1 MSVNKTFTYN
11 VTTRKSY
18 AHRLKSKTATSNEV
32 LIITSYDYFLEKK
45 GLALLLNRYQEIIL
59 VPRTVDDDYL
69 MNQTVRPLVEQY
81 DKIHLV
87 TNPQYDS
94 RYHVIYEL
102 VVRNNK
108 SIRISTVYDFCE
120 NTLKKIYVPDNLDEE
135 NPYLPPHLSFNGN
148 VRLLKQV
155 IDFLISTIL
164 LLCSLPLWV
173 MSALRI
179 SQESPGPVFYRQVRT
194 GLNRSTFNCIKF
206 RSMGTDAEA
215 NGAMFS
221 KKKDSRVFRYGALM
235 RLTRIDELPQLLNVF
250 RGEISLIGPRPE
262 RPVFIESFEEVIP
275 HYDLRHGVKPGITG
289 YAQVMYPYGTGVYD
303 ARHKLMFD
311 LYYIKHW
318 SLALEMKI
326 IFRTAVVV
334 FTRKGR

>member
-1 MSVNKTFTYN
+1 MSKNKTFSYN
-11 VTTRKSY
+11 VAAPKSY
-18 AHRLKSKTATSNEV
+18 AHRLRSKTAISKEV
-32 LIITSYDYFLEKK
+32 LIVTSYDYFLEKK
-45 GLALLLNRYQEIIL
+45 GLALLLGRYQEIIL

-69 MNQTVRPLVEQY
+69 MNQTVKPLIEQY

-102 VVRNNK
+102 VVKNNK

-120 NTLKKIYVPDNLDEE
+120 NTLKKIYVPDDLEEE
-135 NPYLPPHLSFNGN
+135 NPYLPLHLSFDGN
-148 VRLLKQV
+148 VRLLKKI
-155 IDFLISTIL
+155 IDFVISIIL
-164 LLCSLPLWV
+164 LLGSLPLWV
-173 MSALRI
+173 ISALRI
-179 SQESPGPVFYRQVRT
+179 RQESSGPVFYQQVRT
-194 GLNRSTFNCIKF
+194 GLNRATFNCIKF
-206 RSMGTDAEA
+206 RSMRTDAEA
-215 NGAMFS
+215 NGAVFS
-221 KKKDSRVFRYGALM
+221 KKKDSRVFKYGALM
-235 RLTRIDELPQLLNVF
+235 RLTRIDELPQLLNIF

-275 HYDLRHGVKPGITG
+275 YYNLRHGVKPGITG

-318 SLALEMKI
+318 SLALEMQI
-326 IFRTAVVV
+326 IIRTAVVV

>member
-1 MSVNKTFTYN
+1 MSLKKTFSYN
-11 VTTRKSY
+11 VAAPKSY
-18 AHRLKSKTATSNEV
+18 AHRLRSKTATSNEV
-32 LIITSYDYFLEKK
+32 LIVTSYDYFLEKK
-45 GLALLLNRYQEIIL
+45 GLALLLSHYQEIIL

-120 NTLKKIYVPDNLDEE
+120 NTLKKIYIPDDMNEE
-135 NPYLPPHLSFNGN
+135 NPYMPPQLGFNPKI
-148 VRLLKQV
+148 RLLKQF
-155 IDFLISTIL
+155 IDFVISVIL
-164 LLCSLPLWV
+164 LLCSFPLWI
-173 MSALRI
+173 MSAMRI
-179 SQESPGPVFYRQVRT
+179 RQESPGPVFYNQVRT
-194 GLNRSTFNCIKF
+194 GLHQATFPCIKF
-206 RSMGTDAEA
+206 RSMGVDAEA
-215 NGAMFS
+215 NGAAFS
-221 KKKDSRVFRYGALM
+221 KKKDKRIFKYGALM

-262 RPVFIESFEEVIP
+262 RPVFIETFEELIP
-275 HYDLRHGVKPGITG
+275 YYNMRHTVKPGITG

-303 ARHKLMFD
+303 ARHKLMYD

-318 SLALEMKI
+318 SVGLEMRI
-326 IFRTAVVV
+326 IARTAVVI